1 MTDDYPLQEAVVPAS
16 PAVPPKSYSG
26 ERSRFTPSPIHI
38 DRTQAIDSSP
48 YSWGSHDS
56 HDGLMSS
63 STPPPPFHS
72 FDPRDSPPV
81 PRHGD
86 FRALT
91 SSKARP
97 VAGSPSPTL
106 QRTGP
111 YPSKHAS
118 SFVEDSGASK
128 VMTTEDPSPVSTR
141 ISVAQTRGPRGIA
154 DKVRGREDCGDQGM
168 ISTSSSDISLNTPSS
183 SIENQSLR
191 DIVRG
196 TDAPVARY
204 TSVALFDSE
213 DPDIAGMSKSWR
225 GESTETT
232 PRAKKLEPVRREE
245 PPLFD
250 PSLTASATLAARYED
265 GRSPSP
271 TKQSPRH
278 KVMTPAQFERYRQQQ
293 EMSRTRSTTSKS
305 EASEDGSDLDDDED
319 ETERN
324 RQAARQRR
332 KQEAHLAVYRQQMM
346 KVTGEQPTELPMLG
360 PGRADLDRGSN
371 STPTMSNR
379 LFNVNTNV
387 EKSAGSGRSSDDEDE
402 DVPLG
407 ILAAHGFPSKQRPP
421 SHLGHANP
429 KSVYRASTQSISPA
443 PGSVA
448 GDSTAGANRNSL
460 PVFARNL
467 PQDPY
472 YGASLVNPSNRE
484 FLNNG
489 GGSAYGGQQPSL
501 PPGGLVGVIA
511 GEERARAL
519 RRGSPNAQGVY
530 GPPGANDGGMPQM
543 YPGMSRPTAMS
554 NMNGMGQPGMPGMPP
569 VPMMTPGDQ
578 AQFQMTQ
585 QMAQMMQVQMQ
596 WMQQMMQM
604 QGMQPNGQTL
614 PTQQSL
620 APPPQ
625 MTNNA
630 FLSPPA
636 QTQRPT
642 SMGSHMAQSTSGTPQ
657 INQRAMSM
665 LDPGMSS
672 WGQPNGR
679 RSTFLPS
686 MSGALGS
693 QSYTPSIAPSERSN
707 VGMPTRY
714 RPVSIAPEAESK
726 KLSSRTSTF
735 TSGTLQGWA
744 ETQEGAVAGK
754 ATIMRRTPGRDSDED
769 EDEGWE
775 EMRRKRENKKSTWRL
790 RKSTNG
796 LQDMYYPGT

>member
-1 MTDDYPLQEAVVPAS
+1 MPST

-26 ERSRFTPSPIHI
+26 ERSRFTPSPINI
-38 DRTQAIDSSP
+38 DHTRIIDSSP

-56 HDGLMSS
+56 RDGLMSS
-63 STPPPPFHS
+63 STPPAPFHS
-72 FDPRDSPPV
+72 FDPRESPPV

-86 FRALT
+86 SRGLT
-91 SSKARP
+91 PSRP
-97 VAGSPSPTL
+97 KPLPDIGSLTL

-111 YPSKHAS
+111 PSNDTSRSLDDSDPRVLVTSKHS
-118 SFVEDSGASK
+118 N
-128 VMTTEDPSPVSTR
+128 PVSTR
-141 ISVAQTRGPRGIA
+141 LSTAHARGPRGIA
-154 DKVRGREDCGDQGM
+154 DRIRGREDQGGQGI
-168 ISTSSSDISLNTPSS
+168 ISTSSSDMTLNTPSS
-183 SIENQSLR
+183 SIEDSNSR
-191 DIVRG
+191 DSVQ
-196 TDAPVARY
+196 DAHAPIAGY
-204 TSVALFDSE
+204 TSVALFDSD
-213 DPDIAGMSKSWR
+213 DPDVVGLPNSWR

-232 PRAKKLEPVRREE
+232 PRARKLEPVRREE

-250 PSLTASATLAARYED
+250 PSLTASAILAAKYEE
-265 GRSPSP
+265 RVSPSP
-271 TKQSPRH
+271 ANQGQRP
-278 KVMTPAQFERYRQQQ
+278 KVMTPAQFERYRQEQ
-293 EMSRTRSTTSKS
+293 ELSRTRSCTSRS
-305 EASEDGSDLDDDED
+305 EASEDSSDVDDDDD

-346 KVTGEQPTELPMLG
+346 KVTGERPAEPPFLAPSQP
-360 PGRADLDRGSN
+360 AFDRSSN
-371 STPTMSNR
+371 GTPTMSNH
-379 LFNVNTNV
+379 LSTVKLSV
-387 EKSAGSGRSSDDEDE
+387 ERPMDGGRSSDDEDE

-421 SHLGHANP
+421 SHLGNAKP
-429 KSVYRASTQSISPA
+429 TSIYRASTQSIPPG

-448 GDSTAGANRNSL
+448 GESAAGAPRNSL

-489 GGSAYGGQQPSL
+489 GGSVYGGQQPSL

-511 GEERARAL
+511 GEERARAM

-530 GPPGANDGGMPQM
+530 GSPGAQEASMPQM
-543 YPGMSRPTAMS
+543 YPGMPRQMAMG
-554 NMNGMGQPGMPGMPP
+554 NMSQPGMPGMPP
-569 VPMMTPGDQ
+569 MPMMTPGDQ
-578 AQFQMTQ
+578 AQLQMTQ
-585 QMAQMMQVQMQ
+585 QVAQMMQVQMQ

-604 QGMQPNGQTL
+604 QGLQPNGQPS
-614 PTQQSL
+614 PTQQ
-620 APPPQ
+620 PPVPPHQ
-625 MTNNA
+625 MTNNG
-630 FLSPPA
+630 FLSPPG
-636 QTQRPT
+636 QTQRPMST
-642 SMGSHMAQSTSGTPQ
+642 GSPIAQSTNGTLQ
-657 INQRAMSM
+657 MNQRAMSM

-672 WGQPNGR
+672 WSQSDGR
-679 RSTFLPS
+679 RSTVVPS

-693 QSYTPSIAPSERSN
+693 QSYAPSIAPSERSN

-726 KLSSRTSTF
+726 KVSSRTSTF
-735 TSGTLQGWA
+735 TSGTLQGWT
-744 ETQEGAVAGK
+744 ETQGVSAGK
-754 ATIMRRTPGRDSDED
+754 ATNMRKVAGRESDDD